1 MSRTSAHR
9 LADILAACDAI
20 DAHLARGPADDP
32 LGDGL
37 VFDAVRARLME
48 IGEAVKDLPGEVTAA
63 EPDLPWREIAG
74 MRDRLAH
81 RYFDTSHAILVAT
94 VREDLPEL
102 RAAVERLPGS
112 TTHR

>member
-9 LADILAACDAI
+9 LKDILAACDAI
-20 DAHLARGPADDP
+20 DGHLSRGPAGDP

-48 IGEAVKDLPGEVTAA
+48 IGEAVKDLPAQVTAT
-63 EPDLPWREIAG
+63 EPDLPWREMAG

-81 RYFDTSHAILVAT
+81 RYFDTSQAILVAT

-102 RAAVERLPGS
+102 RAAVERLLGD
-112 TTHR
+112 TRL